1 MLNKVLF
8 YLYVIKIY
16 YKKIDFVICS
26 SLFNSNL
33 MDFNKLMKT
42 CIVLMEY
49 HQRKTLDARTM
60 QTAIR
65 IMFLDDPMLKT
76 MIQSGTKYVT
86 VAVGSSKK
94 KITNWDANK
103 LAVTEFMG
111 TQAPNITN
119 INYIISEN
127 AITYLTGVSDT
138 INNQVQ
144 QF

>member
-1 MLNKVLF
+1 MDLNK
-8 YLYVIKIY
+8 I
-16 YKKIDFVICS
+16 
-26 SLFNSNL
+26 
-33 MDFNKLMKT
+33 MKT
-42 CIVLMEY
+42 SIVLMEY

-65 IMFLDDPMLKT
+65 IIYMDDLRLKS
-76 MIQSGTKYVT
+76 MIQAGTKYVT

-127 AITYLTGVSDT
+127 AITYLTGVFDI